1 MSVLTVVQ
9 VAEMHFI
16 KVQVLEYQV
25 KEMMVEIALQVVDLL
40 EIGMAVAVAELE
52 LLVILEQYL
61 VAELEVL
68 VYYLA

>member
-40 EIGMAVAVAELE
+40 EIGMAVAVAELDQ
-52 LLVILEQYL
+52 LVILEQHL
-61 VAELEVL
+61 VAEMEVL
-68 VYYLA
+68 VYPLA